1 MDSSQESLAA
11 KANEGAEEEADI
23 HLDELEKPP
32 VEKPVE
38 VIPDEK
44 LKEDASRR
52 SKKQPMVTRIVR
64 ALRREKKDFA
74 ELVINSE
81 PLETRVAL
89 LRNGVLE
96 KFEVERQGD
105 DRMVGTIYK
114 GKIQNLEPGL
124 KAAFV
129 DIGEPKNAFLHYW
142 DILPAANDNTI
153 EIVRDNKDS
162 KEGAK
167 PPEKITVKDIPN
179 KYPVGSEIVVQVTKA
194 SIGSKG
200 PRTTTNIALPGR
212 FIVLMPFSGQC
223 GISRKI
229 AEKAERSRLKKILR
243 ELTIPEGMGVIMRT
257 AGEGKKARYF
267 VRDLHLLL
275 RKWEDIQEKI
285 GTSKKPMC
293 LYREPDLVERTVRDF
308 LTEEIDRVIID
319 DPDDHQRMSALVGQ
333 ISSRSKAK
341 IALFKENIP
350 IFERFNVERQIEQT
364 FMRKVPLPSG
374 GEIVIEETEA
384 LVSVDVNTGGH
395 KGGSKDG
402 KDFIVRA
409 NLEAAAEVARQ
420 IRLRNIGGLII
431 IDFIDMKQK
440 RDRNAVYQKMRQEM
454 ARDAAKSHV
463 LPISQLGLLQMSRQ
477 RHKESHSSGIYTSCP
492 YCNGRGIVKSARSIS
507 VEIQR
512 RIVSVSRHARATNTG
527 DEPLFLRILLH
538 PVNLER
544 LRSEDEAHLVEL
556 EKSYNLNLSF
566 RADPSY
572 HVENF
577 KVLDG
582 KTGREL
588 R

>member
-1 MDSSQESLAA
+1 MESSQEKFSAQD
-11 KANEGAEEEADI
+11 AD
-23 HLDELEKPP
+23 LQKEPFQEELEKPP
-32 VEKPVE
+32 VEEQVDSISTE
-38 VIPDEK
+38 E
-44 LKEDASRR
+44 LHMDAQKR
-52 SKKQPMVTRIVR
+52 SKKQPIVTRIVR
-64 ALRREKKDFA
+64 ALKRERKDFA

-105 DRMVGTIYK
+105 ERMVGTIYQ

-153 EIVRDNKDS
+153 EFVRDNKRND
-162 KEGAK
+162 EAAADR
-167 PPEKITVKDIPN
+167 EKITVKDIPS
-179 KYPVGSEIVVQVTKA
+179 KYPVGSDILVQVTKA
-194 SIGSKG
+194 TIGSKG

-229 AEKAERSRLKKILR
+229 SDRGERNRLKKILR
-243 ELTIPEGMGVIMRT
+243 DLTIPPGMGVIIRT
-257 AGEGKKARYF
+257 AGEAKKARYF

-275 RKWEDIQEKI
+275 KKWDEIQDKI
-285 GTSKKPMC
+285 RTGKKPAC

-308 LTEEIDRVIID
+308 LTEDIDRVIID
-319 DPDDHQRMSALVGQ
+319 STEDCERMQQLVSL
-333 ISSRSKAK
+333 ISSRSKSK

-384 LVSVDVNTGGH
+384 LVAVDVNTGGH

-402 KDFIVRA
+402 KDFIVRV
-409 NLEAAAEVARQ
+409 NLEAAQEVARQ
-420 IRLRNIGGLII
+420 IQLRNIGGLII

-440 RDRNAVYQKMRQEM
+440 RDRNAVYHKMKQEM
-454 ARDAAKSHV
+454 ARDGAKSHV
-463 LPISQLGLLQMSRQ
+463 LPISQLGILQMSRQ
-477 RHKESHSSGIYTSCP
+477 RHKESHSSGIYTACP
-492 YCNGRGIVKSARSIS
+492 YCNGRGIVKSPRSIS

-512 RIVSVSRHARATNTG
+512 RLVSVARHARAAENQE
-527 DEPLFLRILLH
+527 EPMYLRILLH

-544 LRSEDEAHLVEL
+544 LRSEDESHLIEL
-556 EKSYNLNLSF
+556 ERSYNVNLSF

-577 KVLDG
+577 KILEASSG
-582 KTGREL
+582 KEL

>member
-1 MDSSQESLAA
+1 MESSQESVAA
-11 KANEGAEEEADI
+11 ENNEATE
-23 HLDELEKPP
+23 ELENHNRELENPP

-38 VIPDEK
+38 AIPEEDLKSDAYKREK
-44 LKEDASRR
+44 N
-52 SKKQPMVTRIVR
+52 QPMVTRIVR
-64 ALRREKKDFA
+64 ALKRERKDFA

-96 KFEVERQGD
+96 KFEVERHGD
-105 DRMVGTIYK
+105 ERMVGTIFK

-142 DILPAANDNTI
+142 DILPAANDSSI
-153 EIVRDNKDS
+153 EIVRDNKRDES
-162 KEGAK
+162 DETEA
-167 PPEKITVKDIPN
+167 EKITVKDIPK
-179 KYPVGSEIVVQVTKA
+179 KYPVGSDIVVQVTK
-194 SIGSKG
+194 STIGSKG

-229 AEKAERSRLKKILR
+229 SERGERQRLKKILQD
-243 ELTIPEGMGVIMRT
+243 LTIPPGMGVIIRT
-257 AGEGKKARYF
+257 AGEAQKARFF

-285 GTSKKPMC
+285 AVSKKPVC

-308 LTEEIDRVIID
+308 LTEDIDRVIID
-319 DPDDHQRMSALVGQ
+319 DEADHDRMQSLVSQ
-333 ISSRSKAK
+333 ISSRSRSK
-341 IALFKENIP
+341 ITLFKENIP
-350 IFERFNVERQIEQT
+350 LFERFNVERQIEQT

-384 LVSVDVNTGGH
+384 LVAVDVNTGGH

-409 NLEAAAEVARQ
+409 NLEAAQEVSRQ

-440 RDRNAVYQKMRQEM
+440 RDRNAVYQKMKQEM
-454 ARDAAKSHV
+454 GRDSAKSHV
-463 LPISQLGLLQMSRQ
+463 LPISQLGILQMSRQ

-492 YCNGRGIVKSARSIS
+492 YCSGRGIVKSPRSIS

-512 RIVSVSRHARATNTG
+512 RLVSVSRHVRVTG
-527 DEPLFLRILLH
+527 SSSDPLYLRILLH

-544 LRSEDEAHLVEL
+544 LRAEDEAHLVEL
-556 EKSYNLNLSF
+556 EKSYNVNLSF

-577 KVLDG
+577 KILDA

>member
-1 MDSSQESLAA
+1 MDSSQESPAS
-11 KANEGAEEEADI
+11 KADDNEVDI
-23 HLDELEKPP
+23 HRDELEKPP
-32 VEKPVE
+32 VEKTVE
-38 VIPDEK
+38 AIPEET
-44 LKEDASRR
+44 LKDDADKR

-142 DILPAANDNTI
+142 DILPAANDNSI
-153 EIVRDNKDS
+153 EIVRDNQNKQGKGDG
-162 KEGAK
+162 KE
-167 PPEKITVKDIPN
+167 PEKITVKDIPK

-194 SIGSKG
+194 TIGSKG

-212 FIVLMPFSGQC
+212 FLVLMPFSGQC

-229 AEKAERSRLKKILR
+229 AEKSERGRLKRILR

-275 RKWEDIQEKI
+275 RKWEEIQEKI
-285 GTSKKPMC
+285 STSKKPLC

-319 DPDDHQRMSALVGQ
+319 DPQDYERMMGLVGQ
-333 ISSRSKAK
+333 ISNRSKAK
-341 IALFKENIP
+341 IAQFKENIP

-395 KGGSKDG
+395 KGSSKDG

-454 ARDAAKSHV
+454 SRDAAKSHV

-512 RIVSVSRHARATNTG
+512 RIVSVSRHARASNEG
-527 DEPLFLRILLH
+527 NEPLFVRILLH
-538 PVNLER
+538 PTNLER
-544 LRSEDEAHLVEL
+544 LRAEDEAHLIEL

-577 KVLDG
+577 KILDG
-582 KTGREL
+582 KTGREM

>member
-1 MDSSQESLAA
+1 MSSSSHSSDNRGSVAPPEEKHREELEQPP
-11 KANEGAEEEADI
+11 AEEAVEA
-23 HLDELEKPP
+23 LPEEQLQAEAENRARQQP
-32 VEKPVE
+32 V
-38 VIPDEK
+38 
-44 LKEDASRR
+44 
-52 SKKQPMVTRIVR
+52 VTRMVR
-64 ALRREKKDFA
+64 ALKRERKDFA
-74 ELVINSE
+74 ELVINAE

-114 GKIQNLEPGL
+114 GRVQNLEPGL

-142 DILPAANDNTI
+142 DMLPAANDSTV
-153 EIVRDNKDS
+153 EIVRENRKQAP
-162 KEGAK
+162 EGKGA
-167 PPEKITVKDIPN
+167 PKITVKDIPE
-179 KYPVGSEIVVQVTKA
+179 KYPVGTEIVVQVTKA
-194 SIGSKG
+194 TIGSKG
-200 PRTTTNIALPGR
+200 PRTTTNISLPGR
-212 FIVLMPFSGQC
+212 FLVLMPFSGQC

-229 AEKAERSRLKKILR
+229 EDRNERSRLKRILR
-243 ELTIPEGMGVIMRT
+243 ELTLPEGMGVILRT
-257 AGEGKKARYF
+257 AGEGKKARFF

-275 RKWEDIQEKI
+275 KQWEEIQERI
-285 GTSKKPMC
+285 GKGRKTAC
-293 LYREPDLVERTVRDF
+293 VYQEPDLVERTVRDF
-308 LTEEIDRVIID
+308 LTEDIDRVIID
-319 DPDDHQRMSALVGQ
+319 NPEAHRRMVGLVGQ
-333 ISSRSKAK
+333 ISSRSRSK
-341 IALFKENIP
+341 ISLFEENIP

-384 LVSVDVNTGGH
+384 MVSIDVNTGGH

-409 NLEAAAEVARQ
+409 NLEAAQEAARQ
-420 IRLRNIGGLII
+420 IRLRNIGGLIV

-440 RDRNAVYQKMRQEM
+440 RDRTAVYQRMKDEM
-454 ARDAAKSHV
+454 AKDSAKSHV

-492 YCNGRGIVKSARSIS
+492 YCNGRGIVKSPRSLS

-512 RIVSVSRHARATNTG
+512 RLVNVARHARRQGNGTG
-527 DEPLFLRILLH
+527 EPLFLRVLLH

-544 LRSEDEAHLVEL
+544 LRSEDEPHLLEL
-556 EKSYNLNLSF
+556 ERSYGVNLSF

>member
-1 MDSSQESLAA
+1 MDSSQESPAS
-11 KANEGAEEEADI
+11 KADDNEVDI
-23 HLDELEKPP
+23 HRDELEKPP
-32 VEKPVE
+32 VEKTVE
-38 VIPDEK
+38 AIPEET
-44 LKEDASRR
+44 LKDDADKR

-142 DILPAANDNTI
+142 DILPAANDNSI
-153 EIVRDNKDS
+153 EIVRDNQNKQGKGDG
-162 KEGAK
+162 KE
-167 PPEKITVKDIPN
+167 PEKITVKDIPN

-194 SIGSKG
+194 TIGSKG

-212 FIVLMPFSGQC
+212 FLVLMPFSGQC

-229 AEKAERSRLKKILR
+229 AEKSERGRLKRILR

-275 RKWEDIQEKI
+275 RKWEEIQEKI
-285 GTSKKPMC
+285 STSKKPLC

-319 DPDDHQRMSALVGQ
+319 DPQDYERMMGLVGQ
-333 ISSRSKAK
+333 ISNRSKAK
-341 IALFKENIP
+341 IAQFKENIP

-395 KGGSKDG
+395 KGSSKDG

-454 ARDAAKSHV
+454 SRDAAKSHV

-512 RIVSVSRHARATNTG
+512 RIVSVSRHARASNEG
-527 DEPLFLRILLH
+527 NEPLFVRILLH
-538 PVNLER
+538 PTNLER
-544 LRSEDEAHLVEL
+544 LRAEDEAHLIEL

-577 KVLDG
+577 KILDG
-582 KTGREL
+582 KTGREM

>member
-1 MDSSQESLAA
+1 MSSLSHSQDNRGSAA
-11 KANEGAEEEADI
+11 PPEEEHREELEQPPAEEAVEA
-23 HLDELEKPP
+23 
-32 VEKPVE
+32 
-38 VIPDEK
+38 IPEEQ
-44 LKEDASRR
+44 LQAEAETRAR
-52 SKKQPMVTRIVR
+52 KQPVVTRMVR
-64 ALRREKKDFA
+64 ALKRERKDFA
-74 ELVINSE
+74 ELVINAE

-114 GKIQNLEPGL
+114 GRVQNLEPGL

-142 DILPAANDNTI
+142 DMLPAANDSTV
-153 EIVRDNKDS
+153 EIVRENRKQPA
-162 KEGAK
+162 EGKGA
-167 PPEKITVKDIPN
+167 PKITVKDIPD
-179 KYPVGSEIVVQVTKA
+179 KYPVGTEIVVQVTKA
-194 SIGSKG
+194 TIGSKG
-200 PRTTTNIALPGR
+200 PRTTTNISLPGR
-212 FIVLMPFSGQC
+212 FLVLMPFSGQC

-229 AEKAERSRLKKILR
+229 EDRNERSRLKRILR
-243 ELTIPEGMGVIMRT
+243 ELTLPEGMGVILRT
-257 AGEGKKARYF
+257 AGEGKKARFF

-275 RKWEDIQEKI
+275 KQWEEIQGRIAK
-285 GTSKKPMC
+285 GPKTAC
-293 LYREPDLVERTVRDF
+293 VYQEPDLVERTVRDF
-308 LTEEIDRVIID
+308 LTEDIDRVIID
-319 DPDDHQRMSALVGQ
+319 NSEAHRRMVSLVGQ
-333 ISSRSKAK
+333 ISSRSRSK
-341 IALFKENIP
+341 ISLFEENIP

-384 LVSVDVNTGGH
+384 MVSIDVNTGGH

-409 NLEAAAEVARQ
+409 NLEAAQEAARQ
-420 IRLRNIGGLII
+420 IRLRNIGGLIV

-440 RDRNAVYQKMRQEM
+440 RDRNAVYQRMKDEM
-454 ARDAAKSHV
+454 AKDSAKSHV

-492 YCNGRGIVKSARSIS
+492 YCNGRGIVKSPRSLS

-512 RIVSVSRHARATNTG
+512 RLVNVARHARRQENGTG
-527 DEPLFLRILLH
+527 EPLFLRVLLH

-544 LRSEDEAHLVEL
+544 LRSEDEQHLLEL
-556 EKSYNLNLSF
+556 ERSYGVNLSF